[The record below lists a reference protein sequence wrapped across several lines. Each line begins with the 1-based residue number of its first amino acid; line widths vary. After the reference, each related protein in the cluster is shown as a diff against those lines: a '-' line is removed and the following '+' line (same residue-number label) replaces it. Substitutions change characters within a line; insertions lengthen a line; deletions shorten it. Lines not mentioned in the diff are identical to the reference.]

1 MTACHVNMYRPLL
14 ETVLYVYGRMHDNCR
29 EILKSILHGPDGGG
43 MAGFC
48 CVKNLCNMDPLSFY
62 QPFIYYSLLLIEHF
76 GLTFPE
82 TVGLVLAIE
91 VLPNTAYWFCAAAE
105 ALLGT
110 KASKLDPCHRGFAF
124 GYLVAK
130 LLLHLRRAQPKYS
143 PPKRFNI
150 YWEPELPEGRD
161 WEDRC
166 TLKTLACLRFHA
178 AFATL
183 VHKKKR
189 IIQ

>member
-1 MTACHVNMYRPLL
+1 
-14 ETVLYVYGRMHDNCR
+14 
-29 EILKSILHGPDGGG
+29 
-43 MAGFC
+43 
-48 CVKNLCNMDPLSFY
+48 MDPMSVY
-62 QPFIYYSLLLIEHF
+62 QPFIHYSLLLIQHF

-82 TVGLVLAIE
+82 TIGLVSAIE

-105 ALLGT
+105 ALLGI
-110 KASKLDPCHRGFAF
+110 KAPSLDHCHRGFAF

-130 LLLHLRRAQPKYS
+130 LLLHLCRAQSKHS
-143 PPKRFNI
+143 PRKRFNI
-150 YWEPELPEGRD
+150 YWEPELPAGRD

-189 IIQ
+189 SLQYKKLR